1 MKIFISII
9 VVGSLIFLVKQFS
22 AKKPAKQISDET
34 TEAADTKNVT
44 DNGSNNPTDNESKKV
59 PTQLDTDKASLATL
73 QSDAGYKDVLNRIG
87 VLQAQNK
94 WGVKDENG
102 FYYSVDTSGVVF
114 SGGNS
119 TDEYDTMLQQQTD
132 YNTKVAALTQSIT
145 GEASTEKTSTESK
158 PVDEG
163 MGGVNGLEIPL
174 QIKLMIAAIKSKF
187 SLESVDEDED
197 NGNDNSDTD
206 NDDADY
212 HNNYNGGNNGGN
224 DNGGGGGGNNNPYP
238 FANTVLPSAVVTA
251 PIASTI
257 PTGQTLAN
265 ILSQP
270 ITMGTIHPRINLSP
284 FNITPTPTPV
294 INPVVA
300 NTPPSTERQAQPTS
314 ISQRHSG
321 HHYHNHR
328 RH

>member
-1 MKIFISII
+1 MKIFISLII
-9 VVGSLIFLVKQFS
+9 LGSLAFLVSKFGY
-22 AKKPAKQISDET
+22 KKTIEEIEDKAS
-34 TEAADTKNVT
+34 EAAAALKYAASSD
-44 DNGSNNPTDNESKKV
+44 SNSPTDNAPKQDT
-59 PTQLDTDKASLATL
+59 TQLDKDKASLAAL
-73 QSDAGYKDVLNRIG
+73 QNDAGNKDLLRRIG
-87 VLQAQNK
+87 ILQGQNK

-102 FYYSVDTSGVVF
+102 FYYSVDSTGVVF
-114 SGGNS
+114 SGSNS

-132 YNTKVAALTQSIT
+132 YNTKVAALTKSIT
-145 GEASTEKTSTESK
+145 GETPAENK
-158 PVDEG
+158 PVEEG
-163 MGGVNGLEIPL
+163 MGGANGLEIPL
-174 QIKLMIAAIKSKF
+174 EIKLLISAIKSKF

-197 NGNDNSDTD
+197 NGNENSDTD

-224 DNGGGGGGNNNPYP
+224 DNGGGGGGNNNNNPYP

-257 PTGQTLAN
+257 PTGSTLAN

-270 ITMGTIHPRINLSP
+270 ITMGTLHPRINLTP
-284 FNITPTPTPV
+284 FNVTPTPTPV

-314 ISQRHSG
+314 QRHSG

>member
-1 MKIFISII
+1 MKIFISLII
-9 VVGSLIFLVKQFS
+9 LSSLVFLVSKFGY
-22 AKKPAKQISDET
+22 KKTVEEIEDKAS
-34 TEAADTKNVT
+34 EAAAALKYAASSDSNSPADSAPKQDT
-44 DNGSNNPTDNESKKV
+44 
-59 PTQLDTDKASLATL
+59 TQLDKDKASLAAL
-73 QSDAGYKDVLNRIG
+73 QNDAGNKDLLKRIG
-87 VLQAQNK
+87 ILQGQNK

-102 FYYSVDTSGVVF
+102 FYYSVDSTGVVF
-114 SGGNS
+114 SGSNS

-132 YNTKVAALTQSIT
+132 YNTKVAALTKSIT
-145 GEASTEKTSTESK
+145 GETSTESK

-163 MGGVNGLEIPL
+163 MGGANGLEIPL
-174 QIKLMIAAIKSKF
+174 EIKLLISAIKSKF

-224 DNGGGGGGNNNPYP
+224 DNGGGGGGNNNNNPYP
-238 FANTVLPSAVVTA
+238 FANAVLPSAVVTA
-251 PIASTI
+251 PIASAI

-270 ITMGTIHPRINLSP
+270 ITMSTIHPRINLSP
-284 FNITPTPTPV
+284 FNVTPTPTPV
-294 INPVVA
+294 INNPVVA
-300 NTPPSTERQAQPTS
+300 NTQMSSERQAQPAST
-314 ISQRHSG
+314 SQRHSG